1 MPFFTEEHARPNP
14 ILKLAAEL
22 RRRTY
27 GMCDMGVGPWGYG
40 VNTLPLTKVGAIVC
54 MDPDPYGEEPV
65 PLGTIEYGITIRP
78 VYTGPESIWHGKH
91 ISMDALL
98 QFCKDEDVMTR
109 MVTNALWEMAA
120 HLVKASVQED
130 HVAYEAIRIA
140 EASECER
147 ITQEE
152 AGQLETLRWYETKT
166 PEEVVDFQ
174 VCQSRL
180 CMPME
185 RFREAAEAVF
195 GHPIPETFDDCRKS
209 LLEELREMKA
219 ANTSPCQIGP
229 TM

>member
-1 MPFFTEEHARPNP
+1 MPFFTEEQAQSNP

-54 MDPDPYGEEPV
+54 MDPDPCGKEPV
-65 PLGTIEYGITIRP
+65 PSEIKEYTITIRP
-78 VYTGPESIWHGKH
+78 IYTGPESIWHGKH

-109 MVTNALWEMAA
+109 LAANALWEMAA
-120 HLVKASVQED
+120 HPVKVSMQED

-140 EASECER
+140 EAQECER

-152 AGQLETLRWYETKT
+152 ARHLEELRWYETKT
-166 PEEVVDFQ
+166 PETIVDFQ
-174 VCQSRL
+174 VCQSRQ
-180 CMPME
+180 
-185 RFREAAEAVF
+185 RFREAAETVF
-195 GHPIPETFDDCRKS
+195 GHPISGAFDDCRKS
-209 LLEELREMKA
+209 LLLEEHIEMKA

>member
-1 MPFFTEEHARPNP
+1 MPILTDEQAQSNP

-54 MDPDPYGEEPV
+54 MAPDPYGEKPV
-65 PLGTIEYGITIRP
+65 PLETKEYTVTIRP
-78 VYTGPESIWHGKH
+78 IYAEYDSIWNGKH
-91 ISMDALL
+91 ISMDAL
-98 QFCKDEDVMTR
+98 QRFCQGEDVMTR
-109 MVTNALWEMAA
+109 LAANALREMAM
-120 HLVKASVQED
+120 HPVKASVQED
-130 HVAYEAIRIA
+130 HDAYDAIRIA
-140 EASECER
+140 EAQECER

-152 AGQLETLRWYETKT
+152 ARQLEELRWYETKT
-166 PEEVVDFQ
+166 PEEIVDFQ

-195 GHPIPETFDDCRKS
+195 GHPIPETFDDCRKG
-209 LLEELREMKA
+209 LLEELIEMKA